1 MIQFTII
8 FIIVICVLLTLI
20 ILAQNPKGS
29 GLSSQFGGSGA
40 TQIMGAK
47 RTTDVLEKITWGMG
61 MAIFVLCL
69 LVNVNLGTGGNTDGY
84 KSPVVDQSQQQQ
96 TTPTTNDTTIPVIEG
111 ENATDDATGTE
122 KTTEENK

>member
-61 MAIFVLCL
+61 MSIFVLCL
-69 LVNVNLGTGGNTDGY
+69 LVNVNLGTGGNQDGY
-84 KSPVVDQSQQQQ
+84 KSPVLDGMTVPV
-96 TTPTTNDTTIPVIEG
+96 TDTTTPVIEG
-111 ENATDDATGTE
+111 GATDDALKLDGAVDAE
-122 KTTEENK
+122 GTTEENK